1 MKSSVGINWQYGLMV
16 NMSELAFAA
25 FMEPELQRQ
34 VLRARMAEPGLV
46 LNPAGCGNAGLAW
59 RLEQVMAGGDLLIR
73 VDKGVPWAGNPVIAG
88 VMSDGQAFA
97 IEVDLALAN
106 YVQLSDITVPDD
118 AQWRTLTVTR
128 AVTKYEP
135 GVATFTASSTT
146 VTGTGTQFTRLSG
159 RTMDGSTVLTPGDKI
174 YVTSGG
180 NAGEVYEVDNI
191 VSDTELEITA
201 VAIADQDAAIV
212 VAGSWYLN
220 GAPTDPQ
227 AHNNPSY
234 TIELQSGVVMP
245 SPSEYLI
252 IADVMLATGSSPK
265 IQIIDRRTANMF
277 RLKPDA
283 RAMMRCATLAVS
295 MSVASC
301 NSTTITEPTYYQE
314 MVAETRRAFNDP
326 GGAYEVFWTS
336 MAPCSNGIDVL
347 AISTALGDY
356 VLARKYTANTTVWS
370 GSVQPDSSGDVK
382 AAHLQLLPAESG
394 NTHTLVFQI
403 YGAATIYQ
411 RRSPD
416 DGATWSG
423 LVAIMN
429 DADIVD
435 APTPVI
441 LTRAGRMWIFYSY
454 NDGSTYYGIRAV
466 YSDTYGN
473 TWNTNGGLGHEV
485 ITRAYDGAAFIAAQD
500 VTETDDGRMALLCA
514 DQQDVGM
521 VPDPPVMTVLLTEST
536 LSALWDDGGEVAGA
550 PVGGPDTVRL
560 YDKIGVPVY
569 ALNQTFQ
576 SSAIQALPGQ
586 SFGIIS
592 YIYDPSG
599 GAAEDLKTWASVVSM
614 GNARVDPFLSDR
626 RTLEVLDH
634 TELNWIADAFHA
646 LAPAPN
652 AVSARI
658 MPGGEMMVLARRS
671 WTHAVY
677 DSIKVRVCDSPRVL
691 TFQPACFGDLNP

>member
-1 MKSSVGINWQYGLMV
+1 LKSSIGINWQYGLMV

-59 RLEQVMAGGDLLIR
+59 RLEQVTAGGDLLIR
-73 VDKGVPWAGNPVIAG
+73 VDKGVPWAGNPVISG
-88 VMSDGQAFA
+88 VMSDGDAFA

-118 AQWRTLTVTR
+118 GVWRTLTVTR
-128 AVTKYEP
+128 STTKYEP
-135 GVATFTASSTT
+135 GVATFAISSTT

-159 RTMDGSTVLTPGDKI
+159 RTMDGSIVLTPGDKI
-174 YVTSGG
+174 YVTSGA
-180 NAGEVYEVDNI
+180 NAGQTYEVDNV
-191 VSDTELEITA
+191 VSDTEIELTA

-212 VAGSWYLN
+212 VAGTYYLN
-220 GAPTDPQ
+220 DVPTNPQ

-234 TIELQSGVVMP
+234 TIELQDDVVMP
-245 SPSEYLI
+245 SPSDYLI
-252 IADVMLATGSSPK
+252 IADVMLDTGSNPK

-301 NSTTITEPTYYQE
+301 NSTVFTDPTYYQQ
-314 MVAETRRAFNDP
+314 MVAETRLAFGNP
-326 GGAYEVFWTS
+326 GGGYDVSWVS
-336 MAPCSNGIDVL
+336 MAPASNGVDVL
-347 AISTALGDY
+347 AVSSAFGEYL
-356 VLARKYTANTTVWS
+356 LARKYTANTTVWS
-370 GSVQPDSSGDVK
+370 GVVQPDSSGDVN
-382 AAHLQLLPAESG
+382 AAHLQLLPPQCG
-394 NTHTLVFQI
+394 NTHTLV
-403 YGAATIYQ
+403 YLVNTGTTIFQ
-411 RRSPD
+411 RRTPD
-416 DGATWSG
+416 DGATWSSQS
-423 LVAIMN
+423 AIIN
-429 DADIVD
+429 DPDIID

-441 LTRAGRMWIFYSY
+441 LTRSGRMWVFYAF
-454 NDGSTYYGIRAV
+454 NDGSTFYGIRAV

-473 TWNTNGGLGHEV
+473 SWDTNSGQGYEV
-485 ITRAYDGAAFIAAQD
+485 ITRDYDGTAFLAPQD
-500 VTETDDGRMALLCA
+500 ATETDDGQIAVLCA
-514 DQQDVGM
+514 DGDGFGAT
-521 VPDPPVMTVLLTEST
+521 VMSILLTTST
-536 LSALWDDGGEVAGA
+536 LDPAWDDGGEVASA

-560 YDKIGVPVY
+560 YDRIGTEVY
-569 ALNQTFQ
+569 SLNQTYQ

-592 YIYDPSG
+592 YIYDPNG

-614 GNARVDPFLSDR
+614 GNARVDPDLPDR

-634 TELNWIADAFHA
+634 TELNWIADAYHA
-646 LAPAPN
+646 STAPN
-652 AVSARI
+652 VIAARI
-658 MPGGEMMVLARRS
+658 MPGGEMMVLTRRS
-671 WTHAVY
+671 WSSPLL
-677 DSIKVRVCDSPRVL
+677 DSIKVRVCETVRPL